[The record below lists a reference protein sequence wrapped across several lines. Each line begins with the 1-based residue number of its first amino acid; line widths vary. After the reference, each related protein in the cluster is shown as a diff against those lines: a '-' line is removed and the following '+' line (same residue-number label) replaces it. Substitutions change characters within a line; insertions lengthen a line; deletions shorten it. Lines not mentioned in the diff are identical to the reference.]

1 METVA
6 SWYRHPVSLCF
17 LCVHTLII
25 YKVESNEFSV
35 KKVECVCERVNSLEN
50 SHGFFYFS
58 DEGNEYIVYA
68 KLGLLL
74 SIHMSLQIK
83 GLYLSDIRVRSRY

>member
-17 LCVHTLII
+17 LSVHTLII
-25 YKVESNEFSV
+25 YKVESNVFSG

-50 SHGFFYFS
+50 SHAFFYFS

-74 SIHMSLQIK
+74 AIHISLQNK
-83 GLYLSDIRVRSRY
+83 GLHLSDIRV